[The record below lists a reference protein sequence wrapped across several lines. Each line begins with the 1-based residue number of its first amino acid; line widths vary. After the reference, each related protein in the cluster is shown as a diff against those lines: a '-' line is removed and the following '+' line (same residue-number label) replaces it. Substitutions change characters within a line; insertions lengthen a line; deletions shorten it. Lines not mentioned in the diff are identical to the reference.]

1 MPLIASGVALMACTA
16 CSVTGPISSNFAA
29 PVQIYETQ
37 SDTYS
42 YSAPAPVSASPVPWT
57 QAVPRVQSSEI
68 STDTLSMSPLPR
80 FSGEDPLSERR
91 LYSSRILTE
100 FAGRRERQS
109 VESEPREVRYIGA
122 EWSLSAP
129 SERTGLGFDV
139 DLTPRFSYSRDGD
152 IAARRFGGEVR
163 IGQQFDRRGERHVI
177 DGWSLFAGAD
187 GEALMWEPGAGGAS
201 SVNGMALRDTVTVG
215 DLQAGI
221 AFQMG
226 PGQISVSYI
235 RREVEYRERNLGAS
249 QNEEF
254 AGITFSIRR

>member
-1 MPLIASGVALMACTA
+1 MPLIASGVAFMACTA
-16 CSVTGPISSNFAA
+16 CSVTGPISGEFAA
-29 PVQIYETQ
+29 PVHIYEAR
-37 SDTYS
+37 SDTYT
-42 YSAPAPVSASPVPWT
+42 YSAPAPVSAAPKSWT
-57 QAVPRVQSSEI
+57 EAIPRIEATGVSEEPI
-68 STDTLSMSPLPR
+68 MLSPLPR
-80 FSGEDPLSERR
+80 LSSESPLSDRR
-91 LYSSRILTE
+91 LYSSAILTE

-139 DLTPRFSYSRDGD
+139 DVTPRFSYSRDGD

-187 GEALMWEPGAGGAS
+187 GEALMWEPGAGGS

-215 DLQAGI
+215 DMQAGI

>member
-16 CSVTGPISSNFAA
+16 CSVTGPISSDFVA
-29 PVQIYETQ
+29 PVHVYETH

-42 YSAPAPVSASPVPWT
+42 YSAPSPVSAVPTSWTEAIPKLQSIEAPQEPITLSPM
-57 QAVPRVQSSEI
+57 PRLSSE
-68 STDTLSMSPLPR
+68 SP
-80 FSGEDPLSERR
+80 FSERR
-91 LYSSRILTE
+91 LYSSPILTE
-100 FAGRRERQS
+100 FAGRRERQALD
-109 VESEPREVRYIGA
+109 SEPREVRYIGA

-139 DLTPRFSYSRDGD
+139 DVTPRFSYSRDGD

-187 GEALMWEPGAGGAS
+187 GEALMWEPGAGSAT

-215 DLQAGI
+215 DMQAGI